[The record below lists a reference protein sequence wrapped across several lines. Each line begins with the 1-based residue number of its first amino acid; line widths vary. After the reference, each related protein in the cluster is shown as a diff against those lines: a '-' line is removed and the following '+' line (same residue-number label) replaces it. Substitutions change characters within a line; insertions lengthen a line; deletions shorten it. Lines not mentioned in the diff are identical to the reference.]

1 MKLTIGVYTNG
12 KDGGGGGGRG
22 IFQWTSKE
30 KCLTVHSQI
39 SSEFDLGVK

>member
-12 KDGGGGGGRG
+12 KEWGGGGG

-39 SSEFDLGVK
+39 FSEFDLGVK